1 MLICDVFQI
10 KISTQNDTAL
20 HFMMGSSLHNVCA
33 QVVLTRV
40 TQRTG
45 KHTCAGRRCRMLPD
59 CFLMTLKTEQ
69 AANKK
74 SVKLSFQC

>member
-45 KHTCAGRRCRMLPD
+45 TNTYVRVDVAECCLTA
-59 CFLMTLKTEQ
+59 F
-69 AANKK
+69 
-74 SVKLSFQC
+74 